1 MSKFFS
7 AIKSIFSDSDE
18 RIKEEQYRDWFVFP
32 DLSFH
37 LFLMRHNTQHMTGS
51 ERWT

>member
-18 RIKEEQYRDWFVFP
+18 RIKEEQYRDWFVLPFS
-32 DLSFH
+32 L
-37 LFLMRHNTQHMTGS
+37 LFFFGFRHHITHPF
-51 ERWT
+51 W